1 MRHTVITVP
10 ASEKI
15 YKLYKYRAFN
25 EFTNDI
31 ILKSS
36 LWYANPTRFNDPFDM
51 SPSFRQKYSKREIRE
66 HIKDFVKNSENTKN
80 LTIDEQEKYRR
91 EFEKQ
96 SNTDQKFVAKRER
109 LFFEQISTTG
119 VVSLSKH
126 YDSILMWS
134 HYAQNHEGLV
144 FEFDYT
150 GKKFNLHEFPHKV
163 EYIDGYGLLSH
174 AALHAERREDMNT
187 ILLSKYNDWSYEG
200 EYRIIDF
207 DFQGNKPFKKE
218 LLTKIIFGLRA
229 SPEDMKN
236 MIKLCRENGF
246 EHVVFEK
253 AEKVEGTFSLR
264 MVPYIEP

>member
-10 ASEKI
+10 ASELI

-25 EFTNDI
+25 EFTDEI
-31 ILKSS
+31 IIKSS

-51 SPSFRQKYSKREIRE
+51 SPSFRQKYSKREIKDN
-66 HIKDFVKNSENTKN
+66 IKDYVKNSENTKN
-80 LTIDEQEKYRR
+80 FPLEEQEKYRR
-91 EFEKQ
+91 KFEKQ
-96 SNTDQKFVAKRER
+96 SNTNEKFVVQRER

-126 YDSILMWS
+126 NDSILMWS

-150 GKKFNLHEFPHKV
+150 GKKFGLHEFPHKV

-174 AALHAERREDMNT
+174 AVSRKERREQMAT
-187 ILLSKYNDWSYEG
+187 ILLSKYNDWAYEA

-207 DFQGNKPFKKE
+207 GHQGNKPFEKS
-218 LLTKIIFGLRA
+218 LLTKIIFGLKA
-229 SPEDMKN
+229 SPEN
-236 MIKLCRENGF
+236 MNRMVKLCRENGF

-253 AEKVEGTFSLR
+253 AERIEGTFALR
-264 MVPYIEP
+264 MVPYIEA